1 MMNSAKEAGCHD
13 TMHLL
18 TGTAAL
24 ALALYLLAALGPL
37 SRLLGRGPALLRER
51 RGFILSAALAAL
63 MLHAI
68 ALYALI
74 FGAEGMDLGFFNVLA
89 LAGFLMAVIAL
100 AACVKPAFENLG
112 IVLFPLAGVSILLA
126 ETLTSDV
133 LLLHGGSW
141 PLYTHILFSLL
152 AYSLLGVA
160 ALQAVVLAIQ
170 ERRLRRGAAGGML
183 STLPPLQEMERFLFQ
198 LIAAGF
204 ALLTLALFTG
214 LIFVHSLF
222 AQNLWQK
229 TVLSLLAWL
238 VFAVLL
244 WGRWRFGWR
253 GRTAIRWTLSGF
265 VALMLAYFGSKL
277 VLELILGR
285 HWGLMP

>member
-1 MMNSAKEAGCHD
+1 
-13 TMHLL
+13 MHLSI
-18 TGTAAL
+18 GTAIL

-37 SRLLGRGPALLRER
+37 SRLLRRGPALLRER
-51 RGFILSAALAAL
+51 RGFVMSAALAAL
-63 MLHAI
+63 LLHAI

-74 FGAEGMDLGFFNVLA
+74 FGSAGMDLGFFNVLA
-89 LAGFLMAVIAL
+89 LVGLLMAVIGF
-100 AACVKPAFENLG
+100 AACMKPSFENLG
-112 IVLFPLAGVSILLA
+112 IVLFPLAGVAILLA

-133 LLLHGGSW
+133 LLLRGGSW
-141 PLYTHILFSLL
+141 PLYTHILFSLI
-152 AYSLLGVA
+152 AYSLGVA
-160 ALQAVVLAIQ
+160 ALQAVVLAVQ
-170 ERRLRRGAAGGML
+170 EHRLRRGAAGGVL
-183 STLPPLQEMERFLFQ
+183 SSLPPLQEMEHFLFQ

-204 ALLTLALFTG
+204 SLLTLALFTG
-214 LIFVHSLF
+214 LIFVHNLF
-222 AQNLWQK
+222 VQNLEQK

-265 VALMLAYFGSKL
+265 ATLMLAYFGSKL

>member
-1 MMNSAKEAGCHD
+1 
-13 TMHLL
+13 MHLS
-18 TGTAAL
+18 TGTAVL

-37 SRLLGRGPALLRER
+37 SRLLRRGPTLLRER
-51 RGFILSAALAAL
+51 RGFALSAALAAL
-63 MLHAI
+63 LLHAI

-74 FGAEGMDLGFFNVLA
+74 FGVLGMDLGFFNMLA
-89 LAGFLMAVIAL
+89 LVGLLMAAIGF
-100 AACVKPAFENLG
+100 AAFLKPAFENLG
-112 IVLFPLAGVSILLA
+112 VVLFPLAGVSILLA
-126 ETLTSDV
+126 ETLTHDV
-133 LLLHGGSW
+133 LLLRGGSW
-141 PLYTHILFSLL
+141 PLYTHILFSLI

-160 ALQAVVLAIQ
+160 ALQAVVLAVQ
-170 ERRLRRGAAGGML
+170 EHRLRRGHAGGLL
-183 STLPPLQEMERFLFQ
+183 SSLPPLQEMEHFLFQ

-204 ALLTLALFTG
+204 VLLTLALFTG
-214 LIFVHSLF
+214 MIFVHNLF
-222 AQNLWQK
+222 AQNLEQK

-265 VALMLAYFGSKL
+265 VSLMLAYFGCKL